1 MKLTD
6 GQLDAKCYEVFA
18 DKKWEWV
25 IVKLR
30 GEKGEWVVISSDPS
44 STNTWVYLVWYD
56 RNDKPFFVP
65 IEEFTRSYI
74 ILWHPPMLNDIVSY
88 FFWTKIVSDILK
100 MITKEEST
108 KCITERWRDI
118 KIYLLS
124 NTNE

>member
-1 MKLTD
+1 
-6 GQLDAKCYEVFA
+6 
-18 DKKWEWV
+18 
-25 IVKLR
+25 
-30 GEKGEWVVISSDPS
+30 
-44 STNTWVYLVWYD
+44 
-56 RNDKPFFVP
+56 VP

-88 FFWTKIVSDILK
+88 FFWTEIVSDILK